1 MSIRLPDIEKMR
13 GTLEEWQEQINNDR
27 QRYGLPLLSPEQV
40 MCYVVEMVDRQIPC
54 FIAGTLVQK

>member
-1 MSIRLPDIEKMR
+1 MR